1 MTRTGVAARPAP
13 DFDERADSFLTWSQ
27 LHARQLGIAAI
38 VIVVVALGAWLY
50 AHSRQVRS
58 VTASTQLAT
67 AEQAM
72 SAGNA
77 ALAQSDLE
85 RLIKRYPGTRAG
97 KEGRLL
103 LAQVLYQKG
112 QYAQG
117 IAQLTELTT
126 SDERAIAAN
135 AENLIGAGYEEMQ
148 KWADAATHYER
159 AANTTPYP
167 AYKDGFLANAAR
179 AYTEAGKTDEAK
191 RIWQSLASDPSSPS
205 AAEARVRLGQL
216 EAKPVS
222 KG

>member
-13 DFDERADSFLTWSQ
+13 DFDERADSFMAWSQ

-38 VIVVVALGAWLY
+38 IIVVAAVGAWLY
-50 AHSRQVRS
+50 AHARQVRS
-58 VTASTQLAT
+58 ATASTQLST

-72 SAGNA
+72 AAGNA

-85 RLIKRYPGTRAG
+85 RLIKRYPSTRAG
-97 KEGRLL
+97 MEGRLL

-112 QYAQG
+112 QYTQG
-117 IAQLTELTT
+117 IAQLTDLTN

-148 KWADAATHYER
+148 KFADAAAHYQR
-159 AANTTPYP
+159 AAAKTPY
-167 AYKDGFLANAAR
+167 AEYKDGYLANAAR
-179 AYTEAGKTDEAK
+179 AFTEAGKTDEARK
-191 RIWQSLASDPSSPS
+191 IWETLANDESSPS

-216 EAKPVS
+216 EAKAVS

>member
-13 DFDERADSFLTWSQ
+13 DFDERADSFMAWSQ

-38 VIVVVALGAWLY
+38 VIAVVALGAWLY

-58 VTASTQLAT
+58 QTASTQLST

-85 RLIKRYPGTRAG
+85 RLIKRYSSTRAG
-97 KEGRLL
+97 QEARLL
-103 LAQVLYQKG
+103 LAQILYQKG
-112 QYAQG
+112 QYTQG
-117 IAQLTELTT
+117 IAQLTGLTS
-126 SDERAIAAN
+126 SDERAISSN

-148 KWADAATHYER
+148 KFADAAAHYQR
-159 AANTTPYP
+159 AADTTPYP
-167 AYKDGFLANAAR
+167 AYKDGYLASAAR
-179 AYTEAGKTDEAK
+179 AYTEAGKTDEARK
-191 RIWQSLASDPSSPS
+191 IWESLASDESSPS

-216 EAKPVS
+216 EAKPVG